1 MEKSHK
7 SLSLFEFQQRFT
19 SDNQCRAYLAAEKWK
34 KPVPNADI
42 RFIVKAIRFIF
53 DSARDANMRILRLRA
68 RFFIK

>member
-7 SLSLFEFQQRFT
+7 SLNLFEFQQRFT

-34 KPVPNADI
+34 DGYA
-42 RFIVKAIRFIF
+42 FIVKAIRFILG
-53 DSARDANMRILRLRA
+53 SARDANIRIPRLRV